1 MDLDSFGKERISK
14 MAMEKFWIFAS
25 KSILNWMQL
34 IVILNTVYVMFVHL
48 TLYNTKHNPLKDIQ
62 YIVENNFFYLYG
74 VFMVFLVF
82 MVFRVLMVITVS
94 MVIVVF
100 MVFMIMVFVVLEK
113 RGFLNDYGKVLDFC
127 F

>member
-1 MDLDSFGKERISK
+1 MDLDSFGKERISE

-48 TLYNTKHNPLKDIQ
+48 TLYNTKRNPLKDIQ